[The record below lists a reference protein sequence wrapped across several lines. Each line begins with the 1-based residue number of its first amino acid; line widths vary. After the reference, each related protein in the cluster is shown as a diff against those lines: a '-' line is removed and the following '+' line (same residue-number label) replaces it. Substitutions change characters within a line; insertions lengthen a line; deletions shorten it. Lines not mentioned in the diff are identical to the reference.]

1 MTRRPVASIASAA
14 AVGPGALLVFGAG
27 PAEAH
32 LVNTRFGDFY
42 DGMLHPMT
50 ALEHMIPWVAL
61 GLLAGLHPKAGRWM
75 LLTFPI
81 GLAIGTVLARL
92 APGYGFVTAVNLG
105 SFMLLGACVAL
116 ALPMPATILGGLALL
131 LGMSHGYA
139 NGLAMNDATNAWLFM
154 PGAVTVGYLVVLLVA
169 AATAIVSQK
178 WGAVRIAVRAA
189 GSWIFAIGVLML
201 GTSPIWH
208 G

>member
-1 MTRRPVASIASAA
+1 MAGQPIAWAA
-14 AVGPGALLVFGAG
+14 AGGLCVAFFFGAA

-42 DGMLHPMT
+42 DGMLHPTT
-50 ALEHMIPWVAL
+50 AIEHMVPWAAL

-75 LLTFPI
+75 LLTFPV
-81 GLAIGTVLARL
+81 GLAVGTVLARL
-92 APGYGFVTAVNLG
+92 VPDVDFVSAVNLG
-105 SFMLLGACVAL
+105 SFMLLGALVAL
-116 ALPMPATILGGLALL
+116 ALPMPAAVLGGLALL
-131 LGMSHGYA
+131 LGASHGYA
-139 NGLAMNDATNAWLFM
+139 NGLAMNDTTNAWLFT

-169 AATAIVSQK
+169 AVTAIVAQK
-178 WGAVRIAVRAA
+178 WGPARIAVRAA